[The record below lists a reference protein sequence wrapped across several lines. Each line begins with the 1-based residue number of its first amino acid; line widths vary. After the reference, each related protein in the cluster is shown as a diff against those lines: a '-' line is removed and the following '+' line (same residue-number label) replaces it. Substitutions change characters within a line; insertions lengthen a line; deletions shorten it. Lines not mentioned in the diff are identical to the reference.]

1 MTKRFV
7 FETNSKE
14 VIDAVQQW
22 QVNDPDKKIKPKISL
37 ISEYDKEIFTK
48 QMEKIREALQ
58 TIRDNKISDDILIA
72 YIRSKNIPTSTA
84 KAVLNAQ
91 REFFQRLGVM

>member
-1 MTKRFV
+1 MKRFV

-14 VIDAVQQW
+14 VIDTMQQW
-22 QVNDPDKKIKPKISL
+22 QVNDPEKKIKPKISL

-48 QMEKIREALQ
+48 QMEKIKEALQ
-58 TIRDNKISDDILIA
+58 TLRDNKISEDILVA
-72 YIRSKNIPTSTA
+72 FIRSKNIPTSTA

-91 REFFQRLGVM
+91 RDFFQKLGVM